1 MNNTARNFILSGC
14 LILLSSFAIA
24 QDRPVS
30 VGWQVAIKEA
40 APFAWKDEQGRWQG
54 LAVDLWRRTADQ
66 AGFTW
71 RWQEHDSLGNLI
83 QALETGQADIAVGA
97 LTMTPEREARFDFT
111 HPYHHTGLAIVTK
124 KAPSGFL
131 ARLKPLVSWEFL
143 NAVSVLL
150 GLLLAV
156 GFLLWLIEHKRN
168 PEQFGGRSWRGVGEG
183 FWWSA
188 VTMTTVGYGD
198 KAPVTA
204 LGRGVATVWMFVSVI
219 TISGFTATI
228 ASSIALN
235 EVKGLVR
242 SASDLEQADVVTID
256 GSTAQQ
262 WLQAR
267 GISSRA
273 LENIDAGL
281 DLLRSGQTQ
290 AMVYDAPLIRHRMR
304 TQGIKDL
311 ELLPERLEKQH
322 YAFGL
327 RDGFEQRDI
336 LNQALLSV
344 LRTPEWDVSVKR
356 LLGSP

>member
-1 MNNTARNFILSGC
+1 MIRTARNWLVFGLLIILPSLVVAQEQNDSGR
-14 LILLSSFAIA
+14 L
-24 QDRPVS
+24 
-30 VGWQVAIKEA
+30 QVAIKEA

-54 LAVDLWRRTADQ
+54 LAVHLWRRTADE
-66 AGFTW
+66 AGISW
-71 RWQEHDSLGNLI
+71 RWQEHDSLGSLI
-83 QALETGQADIAVGA
+83 QAVETGRADIAVGA
-97 LTMTPEREARFDFT
+97 LTMTPEREARFDFS
-111 HPYHHTGLAIVTK
+111 HPYYHTGLAIVTQNT
-124 KAPSGFL
+124 PTGFF

-143 NAVSVLL
+143 SAVGVLL

-235 EVKGLVR
+235 EVKGLV
-242 SASDLEQADVVTID
+242 SAASDLEKADVVTVE
-256 GSTAQQ
+256 GSTAQR
-262 WLQAR
+262 WLEAR
-267 GISSRA
+267 GITSRA
-273 LENIDAGL
+273 LADIDTGL
-281 DLLRSGQTQ
+281 QLLRTGKAQ
-290 AMVYDAPLIRHRMR
+290 AMVYDAPLIQHRMQ
-304 TQGIKDL
+304 TQGIDDL

-327 RDGFEQRDI
+327 KDGFEQRDV

-356 LLGSP
+356 MLGSQ